1 MQVLGGD
8 VALEVAP
15 ALANARLQRLDAG
28 LEVDQQIGRW
38 QEGANALVEIMVRA
52 VIALGHLA
60 ALVQIVG
67 EDFGVLVDAAILHDG
82 AGVVYQAAMVLE
94 PP

>member
-1 MQVLGGD
+1 
-8 VALEVAP
+8 
-15 ALANARLQRLDAG
+15 
-28 LEVDQQIGRW
+28 
-38 QEGANALVEIMVRA
+38 MVRA